1 MKVLITDKCH
11 DRAKE
16 ILSEIAEVDVLPTMS
31 EDEYVENINKYDA
44 VMIRSTSRITKR
56 IIDTSTH
63 LKIIGRAGVG
73 VDNIDVEAAT
83 EKGIVVV
90 NSPCGNT
97 IAAAE
102 HTIAMMLSMARHIPE
117 ASKRLHEGHWDK
129 KNLTGVEIFGKTL
142 GVIGLGKIGSHVAKI
157 AKAMGMNIIAYDPFA
172 REEIV
177 KELDAK
183 LVKDLKDFWH
193 EPDFITIHVP
203 KTKETVDLINKD
215 TIAQMKK
222 GVRIVNCAR
231 GGVVNEKDLREALD
245 NDYVAGAALD
255 VFCDEKDI
263 TTSPL
268 YGCEKNLVM
277 TPHLGATT
285 YEAQIRVAEDVAT
298 QIKIVL
304 QGGKTQNAVNKI

>member
-142 GVIGLGKIGSHVAKI
+142 GVIGLGKIGSHVAKV
-157 AKAMGMNIIAYDPFA
+157 AKAMGMNIIVYDPFA

-268 YGCEKNLVM
+268 YGCEKN
-277 TPHLGATT
+277 
-285 YEAQIRVAEDVAT
+285 
-298 QIKIVL
+298 
-304 QGGKTQNAVNKI
+304 

>member
-44 VMIRSTSRITKR
+44 IMIRSSSKITKR
-56 IIDTSTH
+56 IIDSSTH

-73 VDNIDVEAAT
+73 VDNIDVEASTA
-83 EKGIVVV
+83 KGIVVV
-90 NSPCGNT
+90 NSPNGNT

-102 HTIAMMLSMARHIPE
+102 HTIAMMMSMARHIPE
-117 ASKRLHEGHWDK
+117 ASKRLHEGDWNK

-142 GVIGLGKIGSHVAKI
+142 GVIGLGKIGFHVAKI
-157 AKAMGMNIIAYDPFA
+157 AKAMGMNIVVYDPYAKDEF
-172 REEIV
+172 V
-177 KELDAK
+177 KELGAK
-183 LVKDLKDFWH
+183 LVNDLNEFWN

-203 KTKETVDLINKD
+203 KTKETVDLINKE
-215 TIAQMKK
+215 TIAKMKK

-231 GGVVNEKDLREALD
+231 GGIVNEKDLREALD

-263 TTSPL
+263 KTSPL

-285 YEAQIRVAEDVAT
+285 YEAQIRVAEDVAE

-304 QGGKTQNAVNKI
+304 QGGKTKNAVNRI